1 MARGLSADAPSAA
14 GVEEASASIPAAFM
28 MEEEEAKERV
38 LLDTNLPGLGI
49 PKKGKVR
56 DIYDLGDRLLIVVT
70 DRVSAFDVVLP
81 DGIPDKGKVLNQL
94 SLFWFHQME
103 DVVRNHVLKSDADRF
118 PEPLRKYADVLRG
131 RSVIVRKANP
141 FPVECVVRGYLSGS
155 GWTEYK
161 EKGSVCGVK
170 LPEGLK
176 ESGRLDEP
184 IFTPTTKAEEGHD
197 TAISMDRVKALV
209 GAGRASELERLSIAL
224 YKRAAAFAEARGII
238 VADTK
243 FEFGQVGSETIVID
257 EILTPDSSRFWSAK
271 DYRTGQGQ
279 DSFDKQIVRDYLNT
293 LGWNRAYPGPRL
305 PVEIVEKTAQRYREI
320 FQILTG
326 KPLA

>member
-1 MARGLSADAPSAA
+1 M
-14 GVEEASASIPAAFM
+14 
-28 MEEEEAKERV
+28 
-38 LLDTNLPGLGI
+38 LLETNFSGLGT
-49 PKKGKVR
+49 PKRGKVR
-56 DIYDLGDRLLIVVT
+56 DIYDLDDRLLIVVT

-103 DVVRNHVLKSDADRF
+103 GVVKNHVLESDADRF
-118 PEPLRKYADVLRG
+118 PEPLNKFADELRG
-131 RSVIVRKANP
+131 RSMIVRKAIP

-155 GWTEYK
+155 GWAEYK
-161 EKGSVCGVK
+161 EKGSVCGVE

-176 ESGRLDEP
+176 ESGRLDGP

-197 TAISMDRVKALV
+197 MAISSDQVKALV
-209 GAGRASELERLSIAL
+209 GAGQASELRRLSISL
-224 YKRAAAFAEARGII
+224 YERAAAFAEARGII
-238 VADTK
+238 IADTK
-243 FEFGQVGSETIVID
+243 FEFGQAGGETIVID
-257 EILTPDSSRFWSAK
+257 EVLTPDSSRFWSAK
-271 DYRTGQGQ
+271 DYRPGQGQ
-279 DSFDKQIVRDYLNT
+279 NSFDKQIVRDYLNT
-293 LGWNRAYPGPRL
+293 LDWNKTYPGPRL